1 VGWKEEAYRIHGSL
15 QSTAKDI
22 RKYSTHAKSRKGG
35 RTVGWAKFVTSRV
48 SRLLMREATA
58 AAVADKKVNE
68 KLNI

>member
-1 VGWKEEAYRIHGSL
+1 MQKVGKVGEQL
-15 QSTAKDI
+15 
-22 RKYSTHAKSRKGG
+22 GG
-35 RTVGWAKFVTSRV
+35 RKFVTSRV